1 MFESIRLS
9 DIPKQQC
16 GVLREPSST
25 RPILRVTEENGIRAV
40 VKDFS
45 LNGFLFRNTIG
56 RFLIWRESNA
66 YRRLRGIKGIPAFY
80 RNIDGLALVIEK
92 IEGRDIE
99 SAEKESG
106 LSEDFLS
113 ELRALVDN
121 IHKRG
126 LAHCDLKRMPNIISG
141 DDGKPYIVDWSASIS
156 EREFGLFPLNL
167 IYQRFIHDDLN
178 AIIKIRLKYRP
189 EHVSLEEKNQY
200 AHRSRAE
207 KFVRTIRDKT
217 RYFLQKIA

>member
-1 MFESIRLS
+1 MFESIKLS
-9 DIPKQQC
+9 DISKQQC
-16 GVLREPSST
+16 GVLRGNSST

-56 RFLIWRESNA
+56 RFLIWRESKA
-66 YRRLRGIKGIPAFY
+66 YMRLGGIKGIPAFY
-80 RNIDGLALVIEK
+80 RKIGGLALVIEK

-106 LSEDFLS
+106 LSEAFIL
-113 ELRALVDN
+113 ELRALVDKF
-121 IHKRG
+121 HKRG

-167 IYQRFIHDDLN
+167 IYQRFVHDDLN
-178 AIIKIRLKYRP
+178 AIIKIRLKYHP
-189 EHVSLEEKNQY
+189 EHVSPEEKIQY
-200 AHRSRAE
+200 THRSQAE
-207 KFVRTIRDKT
+207 KLIRTIRNKI
-217 RYFLQKIA
+217 RNFLQKIA